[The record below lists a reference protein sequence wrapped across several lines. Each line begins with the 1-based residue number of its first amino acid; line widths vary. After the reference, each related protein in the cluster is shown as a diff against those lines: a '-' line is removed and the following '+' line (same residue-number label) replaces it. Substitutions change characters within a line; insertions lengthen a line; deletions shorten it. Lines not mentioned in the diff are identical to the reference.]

1 MTLTNIKLLKSDQVK
16 TEEMKL
22 KVRQHC
28 YRKVRKVLDAG
39 LNGKSTVK
47 AINTW
52 TFAAVR
58 YTAYIM
64 D

>member
-1 MTLTNIKLLKSDQVK
+1 
-16 TEEMKL
+16 MKL

-28 YRKVRKVLDAG
+28 YRKVRKVLESG
-39 LNGKSTVK
+39 LNGENTVK
-47 AINTW
+47 VINTW

-64 D
+64 DYNSDEVKLWVEKLES